1 MPIDHS
7 QPVPMNITRT
17 NKRIRKPISPG
28 TLDERKRSIVA
39 AALKLF
45 RDQGYAKTTMTQIAQ
60 AAHLDPT
67 SLYYHF
73 SSKENI
79 VSSFFKFDT
88 TEKAIE
94 LIVRGE
100 ENPII
105 KLCALVVHD
114 VRTKCA
120 LPFDF
125 MEFETAASQDSKEFT
140 ALLNLYS
147 KLYNGLV
154 QVIEEGQATGDF
166 ITCDASTRAI
176 TILSIND
183 GLQHHFHAKERNQ
196 LILEAA
202 GYPVKNLTPSQI
214 GGMSAQAAIPG
225 LVVVQQD
232 SRELSRKAKEY
243 YDKVMSNEQTSELE
257 VFFQL
262 RDSGD
267 LLSDELLATYNS

>member
-1 MPIDHS
+1 MALDQNAPL
-7 QPVPMNITRT
+7 PMNITRT
-17 NKRIRKPISPG
+17 NKRSRKIASPG
-28 TLDERKRSIVA
+28 NLDERKRTIIA

-60 AAHLDPT
+60 AANLDPT

-73 SSKENI
+73 SCKENI
-79 VSSFFKFDT
+79 VSSFFKFES

-94 LIVRGE
+94 LIVNGNE
-100 ENPII
+100 SPVV

-140 ALLNLYS
+140 ALLHLYS
-147 KLYNGLV
+147 ELYNGLV
-154 QVIEEGQATGDF
+154 CVIEEGQATGDF
-166 ITCDASTRAI
+166 IACDAGTRAI

-183 GLQHHFHAKERNQ
+183 GLQHHYHAKERNQ

-202 GYPVKNLTPSQI
+202 GYQVHNLTPSQI
-214 GGMSAQAAIPG
+214 GSMSAQATIPG
-225 LVVVQQD
+225 LVTTPQD
-232 SRELSRKAKEY
+232 SRALSHKTKEY
-243 YDKVMSNEQTSELE
+243 YDRVMAHEQTNELE
-257 VFFQL
+257 VVFQL

-267 LLSDELLATYNS
+267 LLSDELLATYTS